1 MIFFLFSHF
10 QTSSCFNSIESYP
23 YESLDETRTSAAQT
37 PCGPGPGPPSMA
49 DNNEL
54 TQSLPSC
61 NNTLI
66 QIVEP
71 ASEMEL
77 VMQDQ
82 HQTYAVHQSL
92 LQQHQ
97 NYQIVMQQQQMQLQ
111 QQQQQNSQQGK
122 NPYTFKTMMKKLI
135 LVITIYFIHFL

>member
-1 MIFFLFSHF
+1 
-10 QTSSCFNSIESYP
+10 
-23 YESLDETRTSAAQT
+23 
-37 PCGPGPGPPSMA
+37 MA

-122 NPYTFKTMMKKLI
+122 NPNTFKTMMKNLMWENIPSLHISHLI
-135 LVITIYFIHFL
+135 LFHTFSLSIDVL